1 VQLTAGFAQ
10 IPQAD
15 PDDQKDPQSRLGGRL
30 GMAFEERVVIYT
42 AAAKTHKND
51 TA

>member
-1 VQLTAGFAQ
+1 VQLTAGFPQ

-15 PDDQKDPQSRLGGRL
+15 PDDQKDPQGRRGGRL
-30 GMAFEERVVIYT
+30 GMAFKERVVIYT
-42 AAAKTHKND
+42 AAAKIHQND